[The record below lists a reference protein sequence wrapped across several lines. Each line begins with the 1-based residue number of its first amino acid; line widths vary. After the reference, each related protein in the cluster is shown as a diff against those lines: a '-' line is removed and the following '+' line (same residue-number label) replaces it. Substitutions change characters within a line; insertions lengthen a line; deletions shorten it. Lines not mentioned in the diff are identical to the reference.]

1 MTMTV
6 VFESYAEMRDFA
18 EMVMGPAPS
27 GKDTSQRPTAEGILG
42 ITPETFV
49 AAPIA
54 PPPVLQAPVTPPP
67 MQQAPVTPPVQEPA
81 QQAPAAQPV
90 QSVPTTA
97 PSYTLDDLTRAAI
110 PLMDSGKQ
118 PELLQL
124 IRSFGVDA
132 MPSLPQA
139 QYGAFATA
147 LRGLGAQI

>member
-6 VFESYAEMRDFA
+6 VFESYAEMKEFA

-27 GKDTSQRPTAEGILG
+27 GKGTSQRPMAEGIPG
-42 ITPETFV
+42 ITPEAFTP
-49 AAPIA
+49 APIT
-54 PPPVLQAPVTPPP
+54 PPPVQQTPVTPPP
-67 MQQAPVTPPVQEPA
+67 MQQAPVTPSVQQPV
-81 QQAPAAQPV
+81 QQAPAAPPV
-90 QSVPTTA
+90 QPVPTTA
-97 PSYTLDDLTRAAI
+97 PGYTLDDLTRAAI
-110 PLMDSGKQ
+110 PLMDSGRQ

>member
-6 VFESYAEMRDFA
+6 VFEDYEDMMNFA
-18 EMVMGPAPS
+18 KIVMGQAVCS
-27 GKDTSQRPTAEGILG
+27 DNAFQSPTAENILG
-42 ITPETFV
+42 ITPETFT
-49 AAPIA
+49 AASSQQ
-54 PPPVLQAPVTPPP
+54 VPVTPPN
-67 MQQAPVTPPVQEPA
+67 QQPAPVAPPVQQPGPAATVTPP
-81 QQAPAAQPV
+81 AQP
-90 QSVPTTA
+90 VPTTA

-124 IRSFGVDA
+124 IRSFGVEA
-132 MPSLPQA
+132 LPTLQPD

>member
-6 VFESYAEMRDFA
+6 VFESYAEMREFA

-27 GKDTSQRPTAEGILG
+27 GKGTSQRPTAEGIPG
-42 ITPETFV
+42 ITPETFT
-49 AAPIA
+49 AAPIT
-54 PPPVLQAPVTPPP
+54 PPPVQQPV
-67 MQQAPVTPPVQEPA
+67 
-81 QQAPAAQPV
+81 QQAPAAPPV
-90 QSVPTTA
+90 QPVPTTA
-97 PSYTLDDLTRAAI
+97 PGYTLDDLTRAAI